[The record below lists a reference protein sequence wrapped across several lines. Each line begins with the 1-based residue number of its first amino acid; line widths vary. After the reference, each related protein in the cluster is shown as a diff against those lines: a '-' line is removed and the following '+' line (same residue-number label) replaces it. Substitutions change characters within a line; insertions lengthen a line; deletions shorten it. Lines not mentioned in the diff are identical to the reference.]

1 MFLSV
6 HTIIDDCIYSY
17 DKYSES
23 LSVFSPGF
31 TQLLERPQVLY
42 ELHWSY
48 SQSLAVEMNSKY
60 FQLFFFII
68 ALIITVINVHNRFFT
83 KRVIEFL
90 KNYRGQR

>member
-1 MFLSV
+1 MNCTGV
-6 HTIIDDCIYSY
+6 M
-17 DKYSES
+17 
-23 LSVFSPGF
+23 
-31 TQLLERPQVLY
+31 
-42 ELHWSY
+42 Y